1 MQTQVAES
9 RGPAVADDYVGVM
22 PILRMDNVGLVVDD
36 LEAAVAFF
44 LDLGVIPRD
53 VGDAGNGW
61 IPDCGVHPMMVVAME
76 PSVKSPGPGRFACVG
91 SGIGPLL

>member
-44 LDLGVIPRD
+44 LDLVP
-53 VGDAGNGW
+53 
-61 IPDCGVHPMMVVAME
+61 
-76 PSVKSPGPGRFACVG
+76 
-91 SGIGPLL
+91 